1 MTRIGIEILRQPS
14 KRPEC
19 AAHGVEEML
28 QQPRLEPKLGI
39 SSESQEHE
47 PGNIMRIHKDIA
59 RYKRRPTSLSRL
71 PKNTIVRALMR
82 RSELA
87 WTNIRHPGSDNS
99 PDIVLNHCSLTN
111 KWSNYMPFTSRHRQ
125 SKEQTN
131 ASNIRG
137 VSSQPARR
145 NISHPQSVEG
155 EVSVVSSRMHT
166 QRADITEH
174 ARKDTRRCSHCNSD
188 MRTNPGCWLS
198 YWH

>member
-1 MTRIGIEILRQPS
+1 MC
-14 KRPEC
+14 C
-19 AAHGVEEML
+19 ARRLKML
-28 QQPRLEPKLGI
+28 QQPVWDQSWRFHQSLRNTNLVASCACTKVSLDTNDVP
-39 SSESQEHE
+39 
-47 PGNIMRIHKDIA
+47 R
-59 RYKRRPTSLSRL
+59 TLSRL

-99 PDIVLNHCSLTN
+99 PDIVLNHCNLTN
-111 KWSNYMPFTSRHRQ
+111 KRSNYMPFTTWHRQ
-125 SKEQTN
+125 SKGQTN

-188 MRTNPGCWLS
+188 MRTKPGCWLS